1 MTEEEAR
8 KATEPA
14 EAPPAIAA
22 IAAIAAIERILDR
35 AATGGHD
42 MAILVD
48 LLRNAYTEGQWTSR
62 QLTTILEQVAA
73 EAEARG

>member
-14 EAPPAIAA
+14 EAPP
-22 IAAIAAIERILDR
+22 AIAAIERILDR